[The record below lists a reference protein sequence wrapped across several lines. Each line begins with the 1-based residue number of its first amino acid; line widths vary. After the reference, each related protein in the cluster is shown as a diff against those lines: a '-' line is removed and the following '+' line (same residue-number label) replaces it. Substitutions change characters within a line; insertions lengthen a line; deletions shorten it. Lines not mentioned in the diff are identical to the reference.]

1 MKQQKNGS
9 AVLVMLGVIS
19 IVMIVCGMLG
29 FSATQQ
35 MRATQITREMLKAR
49 LIAESGLNKAYNA
62 VKENF
67 DAVAGYQESN
77 VAFGGGTY
85 TVKTADFFTADG
97 TQRARL
103 VSEGVCGIGRSVVS
117 ADLENRPKVLTNE
130 DGTGN
135 YFDLVHDLL
144 VGGILELKGKFHASV
159 ATIHANGDI
168 VLTGSSKTD
177 AVTISST
184 GTITWKK
191 SDGTETKLEGQ
202 KAVEIYSAA
211 LQAAINRF
219 IAHAIKHGAVYARGA
234 DIPES
239 PPGGVAVCTGSSKG
253 WSKTGTGTF
262 IFLGDVSLQ
271 GSGLAITSLNG
282 YPALIVLSASDV
294 HINAGTVIHGAVI
307 MPLASIKINGHAEI
321 YGPLLIGQGMTGN
334 GTADLY
340 AEGGQGFAL
349 PPDETVTDNVVITA
363 WH

>member
-1 MKQQKNGS
+1 MKQRQNGS
-9 AVLVMLGVIS
+9 AVLVVLGVIS

-67 DAVAGYQESN
+67 GGIAGYRESQ
-77 VAFGGGTY
+77 VSFGGGTY
-85 TVKTADFFTADG
+85 TVTATDLTAEGG

-117 ADLENRPKVLTNE
+117 VDLENRPKVLADE
-130 DGTGN
+130 DESDN
-135 YFDLVHDLL
+135 YFDLVYDLL
-144 VGGILELKGKFHASV
+144 VGSGLDLKGNFHASV
-159 ATIHANGDI
+159 TAIHANGDI
-168 VLTGSSKTD
+168 VLTGSSKTE
-177 AVTISST
+177 AITVSST
-184 GTITWKK
+184 GSITWKK
-191 SDGTETKLEGQ
+191 SDGTETKLESQ
-202 KAVEIYSAA
+202 NAVEIYSAA
-211 LQAAINRF
+211 LQAAINTF
-219 IAHAIKHGAVYARGA
+219 IAHAEKYGAVYASA
-234 DIPES
+234 SDIPNS
-239 PPGGVAVCTGSSKG
+239 PPGGVAYCTGSSDG

-271 GSGLAITSLNG
+271 GSGLAITSQNG

-294 HINAGTVIHGAVI
+294 QINAGAVIHGAVI
-307 MPLASIKINGHAEI
+307 MPNASIKINGHAEI
-321 YGPLLIGQGMTGN
+321 YGPILVGQGMTGN

-349 PPDETVTDNVVITA
+349 PPDETETDNVVITA